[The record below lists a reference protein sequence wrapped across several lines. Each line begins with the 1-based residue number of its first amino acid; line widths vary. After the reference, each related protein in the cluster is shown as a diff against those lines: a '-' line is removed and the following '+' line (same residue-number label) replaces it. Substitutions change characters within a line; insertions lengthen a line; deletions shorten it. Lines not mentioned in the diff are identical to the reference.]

1 MTNDVLRRLALYD
14 YLVAKGDTWTPQ
26 REIVSDMCE
35 FYEPKQGEDGK
46 SFHQSTARRLLT
58 SDIKAINLDTEK
70 EKVIIT
76 GSRGVK
82 IATKEEGIQHLNRIY
97 AANMR
102 RLYYAKII
110 RTKMGLD
117 GQYTDAE
124 NNHIE
129 AFIEKNIGGQVNGL

>member
-1 MTNDVLRRLALYD
+1 MTNDILRREALYD

-26 REIVSDMCE
+26 REIVSDMAE
-35 FYEPKQGEDGK
+35 WYEPKQGEDGK
-46 SFHQSTARRLLT
+46 AFHQSSSRRLLT
-58 SDIKAINLDTEK
+58 ADIKAIGLDTEK
-70 EKVIIT
+70 RKVIVT

-97 AANMR
+97 AAHMR

-110 RTKMGLD
+110 RTKIGLD
-117 GQYTDAE
+117 GQFTDEE

-129 AFIEKNIGGQVNGL
+129 AFIESNAGGKA